1 MLTSV
6 FHHFV
11 MVWALFKEARDG
23 NRSDESFEIRPSAKN
38 EQILLRFGNWEG
50 ILQEKANFPQD
61 LDQKNNI
68 FLSAS
73 PQNQE

>member
-1 MLTSV
+1 MS
-6 FHHFV
+6 
-11 MVWALFKEARDG
+11 K
-23 NRSDESFEIRPSAKN
+23 
-38 EQILLRFGNWEG
+38 ILPQFGNWGG